1 MMSGAEPTLATVRAE
16 GDEDPGA
23 DQSQETEEVRRAT
36 EMAIA
41 AAGASIIGFVSMFRL
56 RVAWDQTRSRAFRR
70 VFGVQ
75 VESLA
80 GLVLGLL
87 SLNRLQRVTSDKRGV
102 PFAVVGVVLGT
113 ANLVRIFTW
122 LRSGGRHE

>member
-1 MMSGAEPTLATVRAE
+1 MTSGAEPTLATVRAE

-87 SLNRLQRVTSDKRGV
+87 
-102 PFAVVGVVLGT
+102 
-113 ANLVRIFTW
+113 
-122 LRSGGRHE
+122 